1 MYDTEHPRDRKLFLK
16 FEPLA
21 DKNIGT
27 LLTHPVKLKRSDPWY
42 KVMGLAKYDIFL
54 FKERSDSA
62 LLLRSI
68 FFSTQYL
75 LFVGFLLVL
84 TVNSFSLH
92 DSWSNIL
99 TFLKDDT
106 FKAFT
111 TFLGSSSIVYWN
123 LSTKFGSQWKY
134 CADLYNKIFID
145 GLGNDDKFEILYKKS
160 TLALDLL
167 ATDMW
172 HHKSFSKLFA
182 YVLESAL
189 LFAYE
194 NNKNQ
199 TFGNLKIF
207 RSPTNDAV
215 EIRAGSVDV
224 NTAGALISNLQN
236 SLEKAFLENNQ

>member
-1 MYDTEHPRDRKLFLK
+1 MPDPEYPRDRNLFLK

-21 DKNIGT
+21 NKNIAMY
-27 LLTHPVKLKRSDPWY
+27 LPHPIKLKRSDPWY
-42 KVMGLAKYDIFL
+42 KVLGLAKYDIFL

-68 FFSTQYL
+68 FFATQYL
-75 LFVGFLLVL
+75 VFVGFILVL
-84 TVNSFSLH
+84 SVNHFNFS
-92 DSWSNIL
+92 DAWSNIL

-111 TFLGSSSIVYWN
+111 TFLGSISVVYWN

-145 GLGNDDKFEILYKKS
+145 GLGDDDKFEILYKKS

-182 YVLESAL
+182 YALESAL

-199 TFGNLKIF
+199 TFGSLKISG
-207 RSPTNDAV
+207 SPANDAT
-215 EIRAGSVDV
+215 EIRKGSVDV